1 MVANQTQRRA
11 HIVIP
16 TDLLDEI
23 DEQVGPRKRSKFVQ
37 EAVEEKLQRQRLLAS
52 ITQMAG
58 SLADVDIP
66 GWESSEAA
74 AEWVRALRRGDVD
87 PHVAIVDHQT
97 P

>member
-1 MVANQTQRRA
+1 MVAKQTQRRA

-16 TDLLDEI
+16 RDLLDKI

-74 AEWVRALRRGDVD
+74 AEWVRALRRGDGET
-87 PHVAIVDHQT
+87 HIAIVDHQA